1 MTEFALRAAPPV
13 PGRFDGEAPIS
24 VAMMTNLFAPVASGS
39 ATQSMGLAA
48 ALAARG
54 HRVVVIT
61 AQVDSNSATH
71 ERIDGY
77 DVYRVP
83 ALRLPKM
90 SISLNFPWLNWT
102 LWPANL
108 KRMEG
113 ILREHSVQVIHIH
126 NHMFDMAFAGV
137 ILGRRLG
144 LLTVITIHTIIKH
157 SKKFFN
163 LLLAPA
169 DRYALKHMVI
179 RNADAVICPDVN
191 VETYVRQRFGLTD
204 SYLIPYGIDLPP
216 HPGRMID
223 AEIREKFGLDG
234 KRVILSLGH
243 VHALRNRIDLVKAMP
258 KVLDK
263 FPNAVLLIVGAVA
276 DQRPVALAN
285 QLKIEQS
292 VIFAGAQPHGHMPV
306 YHSLAEIEAMW
317 FDQADGG
324 MNPLGIAC
332 MEGMFAGKP
341 VLTVSNEDTFGRGVL
356 KSGRDLW
363 IIEAGQ
369 PERVAELIN
378 DLLSDTEKA
387 LAMGRHAR
395 VIATEHFAWENI
407 AACTLRIYRSLLTR
421 KSPAVIKRDAE
432 IGMERLQ

>member
-1 MTEFALRAAPPV
+1 MTELALHAVPPA
-13 PGRFDGEAPIS
+13 PGRTDGEAPIS

-39 ATQSMGLAA
+39 ATQSMGLAS

-54 HRVVVIT
+54 HRVVVIA
-61 AQVDSNSATH
+61 AQVNRNSATH

-90 SISLNFPWLNWT
+90 SISLNFPWLSWT

-108 KRMEG
+108 TRMEK
-113 ILREHSVQVIHIH
+113 ILRDHAVQVIHIH

-137 ILGRRLG
+137 ILRRRLG
-144 LLTVITIHTIIKH
+144 LPAVITIHTVIKH
-157 SKKFFN
+157 SMKVFN
-163 LLLAPA
+163 LLLTPT
-169 DRYALKHMVI
+169 DRYALKHLVI

-191 VETYVRQRFGLTD
+191 IETYVRQRFGLSD
-204 SYLIPYGIDLPP
+204 PDLIPYGIDLPP
-216 HPGRMID
+216 HPGPAVD

-258 KVLDK
+258 KVLEK
-263 FPNAVLLIVGAVA
+263 FPDAVLLIVGAVS
-276 DQRPVALAN
+276 DQRPVALAK

-292 VIFAGAQPHGHMPV
+292 VIFAGAQPHRHMPI
-306 YHSLAEIEAMW
+306 YHSHAEIEAMW
-317 FDQADGG
+317 LDQADKGL
-324 MNPLGIAC
+324 NSLGIAC

-363 IIEAGQ
+363 IVEAGQ

-378 DLLSDTEKA
+378 DLLGDTEKA
-387 LAMGRHAR
+387 LAMGRCAR
-395 VIATEHFAWENI
+395 AIATQRFAWESI
-407 AACTLRIYRSLLTR
+407 AARTLQIYRSLLTR
-421 KSPAVIKRDAE
+421 KSHALMGRGTE
-432 IGMERLQ
+432 IGVERLQ